1 MAQPRVVLD
10 TDIASRLFRGQ
21 DLEADERQAL
31 TTHIPVLTF
40 VTIAEW
46 AKWAHKRNWGTGQ
59 RDRIRSFAGRFALL
73 HCLVPVMYEWGR
85 LRAMAEVDGH
95 PVPANDCWIAAC
107 CTHNQLPMLT
117 RNRKD
122 FDPLAAHGLTLL

>member
-1 MAQPRVVLD
+1 VVLD
-10 TDIASRLFRGQ
+10 TDVASRLFRGQ
-21 DLEADERQAL
+21 DLEPGDRQVL
-31 TTHIPVLTF
+31 RTHVPVLTF

-46 AKWAHKRNWGTGQ
+46 AKWAHKRNWGSGQ
-59 RDRIRSFAGRFALL
+59 RDRIRSFAGRFTLL

-107 CTHNQLPMLT
+107 CTHNQLPLLT
-117 RNRKD
+117 RNHKD
-122 FDPLAAHGLTLL
+122 FDPLIAHGLWLL